1 MSNITKNIIS
11 LLQEKATDAEK
22 ADHEMQM
29 KAFLTKGGAV
39 KQAKAKKEPRARFY
53 TSSSAFQRGRG
64 TGKAGTVR
72 MEETDDEREYDY
84 EGEMAKTQLRSIMR
98 HAEHLHG
105 MLEDADNLPEWVQSK
120 ITKAEDYLSGAH
132 DYMMSKMNEQT
143 DITELSTRKE
153 EVEIDEASSA
163 YGRINKRFK
172 DLSGRSLDAAAK
184 EWGDK
189 AKDLQKQIDAQA
201 AENERRKAAMKKEEA
216 DLDEIAVVKT
226 NKPIGTRVADIGPGG
241 KEYNIKTNKAY
252 DDAKKKNPKGREG
265 GVIKAIDHLA
275 KEEAEHI
282 DEATPTKQ
290 QVKQAIGIARDPRYR
305 QGNVSGAVE
314 AMKKI
319 NPGLD
324 QHPVV
329 KKELQKQNEDVV
341 DEEGKLKGGA
351 KDPCWKGYEMV
362 GTKKKNGKEVPNCV
376 PKNEE
381 RYLKKFINFV
391 SEEQTMHPMGL
402 HISHSSEKK
411 NGLPAYKV
419 HAVGA
424 HLADGIKVGEHLT
437 DPELDD
443 AVEMGAKIKHIK
455 QPK

>member
-29 KAFLTKGGAV
+29 KAFLAKGGVV

-143 DITELSTRKE
+143 DITELSTSTLKSYKNKANKEIEALDKEAKTGEYKDIAGKLMDRRMKGADKAANKLATRKE

-163 YGRINKRFK
+163 YGRINSRFK
-172 DLSGRSLDAAAK
+172 ALSGRSLGAAAK

-189 AKDLQKQIDAQA
+189 AKDLQKQIDAQK
-201 AENERRKAAMKKEEA
+201 AENERRKAAMKAEEVK
-216 DLDEIAVVKT
+216 DL
-226 NKPIGTRVADIGPGG
+226 
-241 KEYNIKTNKAY
+241 
-252 DDAKKKNPKGREG
+252 
-265 GVIKAIDHLA
+265 
-275 KEEAEHI
+275 EEM
-282 DEATPTKQ
+282 TPSSQ
-290 QVKQAIGIARDPRYR
+290 QVKQAIGIARDKRYAK
-305 QGNVSGAVE
+305 GNVTGAVK
-314 AMKKI
+314 AMNKL
-319 NPGLD
+319 NPGLA
-324 QHPVV
+324 QHPAV
-329 KKELQKQNEDVV
+329 KKELQKQNEDVMG
-341 DEEGKLKGGA
+341 EEGKLKGGA

-362 GTKKKNGKEVPNCV
+362 GTKKKNGQEVPNCV

-381 RYLKKFINFV
+381 RYLKKFISFV
-391 SEEQTMHPMGL
+391 SEEKTMHPMGL
-402 HISHSSEKK
+402 HISPSGEKK

-437 DPELDD
+437 DTELDD
-443 AVEMGAKIKHIK
+443 AVDMGAKIKHIK